1 MELNVQVEKPSSIL
15 RKLTIKVPASVVD
28 NRLQKGLVEVQRTA
42 NLKGFRRGQAPI
54 SMIKQF
60 YGEDVR
66 HRLFHALADEAF
78 QHAVVKEKLS
88 AVGRPRI
95 ESPEHQHG
103 QGEHDH
109 GVTEGKDF
117 TFTATVEVLPE
128 IEVKGYTGVALT
140 KDKMEIN
147 DEAVEGVIKNIL
159 DSQAELVP
167 VSGGLVGADGKPS
180 SRPVQKGDHVDMN
193 FDGGIVTESG
203 LDSRP
208 GMKGSRMIEVGSE
221 QLIPGFEENLI
232 GMRAGETKTFRVPF
246 PADYFEKDLAGKE
259 SEFTVTINEVKEK
272 KLPTL
277 DDELAKTMG
286 YESVADLRTK
296 AKEHL
301 TQERTGQVDG
311 KLRSD
316 LITAILEKNTFDV
329 PQALIDSQTRALAQD
344 WANELRRQ
352 GVNDQVIQQAIM
364 SELEGLKKRAESQV
378 RASLVLEAIA
388 KKESIEIKD
397 EDFATEVKNMST
409 QMKVDEDKIRE
420 FYAKE
425 PGRKEDLLFRLRQE
439 RTIKFLLDKAKI
451 KSS

>member
-15 RKLTIKVPASVVD
+15 RKLTIKVPATVVD
-28 NRLQKGLVEVQRTA
+28 NRFQKGLVEVQRTA
-42 NLKGFRRGQAPI
+42 KLKGFRPGQAPI

-66 HRLFHALADEAF
+66 HRLFHSLADEAF
-78 QHAVVKEKLS
+78 REAVVKEKIT
-88 AVGRPRI
+88 AVGRPQI
-95 ESPEHQHG
+95 EAPEHQHG
-103 QGEHDH
+103 KEEHDH
-109 GVTEGKDF
+109 GVSEGKDF

-128 IEVKGYTGVALT
+128 IEVKNYTGVALT
-140 KDKMEIN
+140 KEKTEVT
-147 DEAVEGVIKNIL
+147 DEQVEGVIKNIL

-180 SRPVQKGDHVDMN
+180 GRPVQKGDHVDMN
-193 FDGGIVTESG
+193 FDGGIVTETG

-208 GMKGSRMIEVGSE
+208 GMKGSRMIEVGSD
-221 QLIPGFEENLI
+221 QLIPGFEDNLV

-272 KLPTL
+272 KLPAL
-277 DDELAKTMG
+277 DDEMAKTMG
-286 YESVADLRTK
+286 YENVADLRTK

-301 TQERTGQVDG
+301 TQERNGQVDG

-344 WANELRRQ
+344 WAQELKRQ

-364 SELEGLKKRAESQV
+364 SELEGLRKRAESQV

-388 KKESIEIKD
+388 KKEAIEIKD
-397 EDFATEVKNMST
+397 EDLATEFANMSK
-409 QMKVDEDKIRE
+409 QMNVDEQKIRD
-420 FYAKE
+420 FYAND
-425 PGRKEDLLFRLRQE
+425 PGRKEDLSFRLRQE

>member
-1 MELNVQVEKPSSIL
+1 
-15 RKLTIKVPASVVD
+15 
-28 NRLQKGLVEVQRTA
+28 
-42 NLKGFRRGQAPI
+42 
-54 SMIKQF
+54 MIKQF

-66 HRLFHALADEAF
+66 HRLYHSLADEAF
-78 QHAVVKEKLS
+78 REAVMKEKIP
-88 AVGRPRI
+88 AVGRPQI
-95 ESPEHQHG
+95 DAPEHQHG
-103 QGEHDH
+103 KEEHDH
-109 GVTEGKDF
+109 GITEGKDF
-117 TFTATVEVLPE
+117 TFTATVEILPE
-128 IEVKGYTGVALT
+128 IEVKGYTGIALT
-140 KDKMEIN
+140 KEN
-147 DEAVEGVIKNIL
+147 TEVTDEQVEGVIKNIL
-159 DSQAELVP
+159 DSQAEMVP

-193 FDGGIVTESG
+193 FAGGIVTEKG
-203 LDSRP
+203 LDERP
-208 GMKGSRMIEVGSE
+208 GMKGSRMIEVGSD
-221 QLIPGFEENLI
+221 QLIPGFEDNLV

-286 YESVADLRTK
+286 YESVTDLRAK

-301 TQERTGQVDG
+301 TSERNSQVDT

-316 LITAILEKNTFDV
+316 LITAILEKNSFEV
-329 PQALIDSQTRALAQD
+329 PASLIESQTRALAQD
-344 WANELRRQ
+344 WANELKRQ
-352 GVNDQVIQQAIM
+352 GVGDQVIQQAIM

-378 RASLVLEAIA
+378 RASLVLEAVA
-388 KKESIEIKD
+388 KQENLGTKD
-397 EDFATEVKNMST
+397 EDFDAEIKNMSS
-409 QMKVDEDKIRE
+409 QMKVDEEKIRE